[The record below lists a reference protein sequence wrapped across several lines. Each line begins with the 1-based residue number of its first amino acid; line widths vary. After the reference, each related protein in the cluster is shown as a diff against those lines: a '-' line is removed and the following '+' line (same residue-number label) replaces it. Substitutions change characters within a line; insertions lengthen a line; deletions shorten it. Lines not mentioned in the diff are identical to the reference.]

1 MLLLYDTQLFD
12 ENKNIITDVKNISL
26 VANKER
32 GIWEAKI
39 QTNEFFRADVT
50 EINIIMIDSNTALQ
64 IFLADKKKIIL

>member
-12 ENKNIITDVKNISL
+12 ENKNVITDVKSISL

-32 GIWEAKI
+32 GVWEAKI
-39 QTNEFFRADVT
+39 QTNEFFRADVR
-50 EINIIMIDSNTALQ
+50 EINIILIDSNTALQ